1 MKKLLATAFLALTFY
16 ASNAQEINFV
26 EYDLE
31 NGLHVILHQDNS
43 APVVSTSVMY
53 LVGSKEEDK
62 GKTGFA
68 HFFEHVLFT
77 GSKNIKEGEWDKIV
91 NANGGFYN
99 ANTGHDRTY
108 YFNNFPS
115 NKLELTLWIES
126 ERMLHP
132 IITEKAIKTQ
142 QEVVKEEKRLREN
155 QPYGNLFNVVSEN
168 LFKVHPYNNFIIGS
182 MDDLSSASVDYYLE
196 FNKKFHVPNNAALVV
211 AGDIDIEKTRE
222 MIKKYFSD
230 IPRGIDIPRDYPME
244 EEITSAIKVESFD
257 KNIQI
262 PAYLLGYRTPGHNE
276 REAYVMEMISIYLSS
291 GQSSK
296 LYKRIVDENK
306 LALQI
311 SSQNLSLEDYGVYF
325 IFSLPMG
332 DTTMETILSEIDSEI
347 ELMQTDLISEK
358 DFQKI
363 QNIIE
368 NRFVS
373 SNSTMSGIGNSLAH
387 NYFFHDSTN
396 HINTELD
403 IYKSISKEEIRM
415 VAKKLLGKNQRL
427 ELKYLPE
434 NE

>member
-1 MKKLLATAFLALTFY
+1 MKKILTQLFLALAFFT
-16 ASNAQEINFV
+16 SNAQEIDFV

-43 APVVSTSVMY
+43 APVISTSVMY

-155 QPYGNLFNVVSEN
+155 QPYGNIFQVVSEN

-182 MDDLSSASVDYYLE
+182 MEDLSSASIDYYLE

-211 AGDIDIEKTRE
+211 AGDIDIDKTKE

-230 IPRGIDIPRDYPME
+230 IPRGIDVPRDYPME
-244 EEITSAIKVESFD
+244 EEITSTIKVESFD

-276 REAYVMEMISIYLSS
+276 REAYVLEMISIYLSS
-291 GQSSK
+291 GQSSR
-296 LYKRIVDENK
+296 LYKRIVDEKK

-311 SSQNLSLEDYGVYF
+311 SSQNLSLEDYGIYF

-332 DTTMETILSEIDSEI
+332 DTKMDTIVSEIDSEI
-347 ELMQTDLISEK
+347 ELMQTDLISDK

-373 SNSTMSGIGNSLAH
+373 SNSTVAGIGNSLAH
-387 NYFFHDSTN
+387 NYFFHDTTD

-403 IYKSISKEEIRM
+403 IYRSISKEEIRE
-415 VAKKLLGKNQRL
+415 VAKRLLGKNQRL

>member
-1 MKKLLATAFLALTFY
+1 MRNIFTITFTTISFIALN
-16 ASNAQEINFV
+16 SQQIEFV
-26 EYDLE
+26 EYDLD

-108 YFNNFPS
+108 YFNDFPS

-155 QPYGNLFNVVSEN
+155 QPYGNLFQVVSEN
-168 LFKVHPYNNFIIGS
+168 IFKVHPYNNFIIGS
-182 MDDLSSASVDYYLE
+182 MEDLSSASVDYYLE

-211 AGDIDIEKTRE
+211 AGDIDIEKTKE
-222 MIKKYFSD
+222 MINKYFSD
-230 IPRGIDIPRDYPME
+230 IPRGIDIPRDYPVE

-262 PAYLLGYRTPGHNE
+262 PAYLLAYRTPGHNE
-276 REAYVMEMISIYLSS
+276 REAYIMEMISIYLS
-291 GQSSK
+291 GGESSK
-296 LYKRIVDENK
+296 LYKRIVDEK
-306 LALQI
+306 KFALQI
-311 SSQNLSLEDYGVYF
+311 ASQNLSLEDYGVYF

-332 DTTMETILSEIDSEI
+332 ETDMETIINEIDSEI
-347 ELMQTDLISEK
+347 ETMQTDLISDK

-373 SNSTMSGIGNSLAH
+373 SNSTVAGIGNSLAH

-403 IYKSISKEEIRM
+403 IFKSISKEEIRE
-415 VAKKLLGKNQRL
+415 VAQRLLGKNQRL

>member
-1 MKKLLATAFLALTFY
+1 MKKILTQLFLVLVFF
-16 ASNAQEINFV
+16 ASNAQEIDFV

-43 APVVSTSVMY
+43 APVISTSVMY

-155 QPYGNLFNVVSEN
+155 QPYGNIFQVVSEN

-182 MDDLSSASVDYYLE
+182 MEDLSSASIDYYLE

-211 AGDIDIEKTRE
+211 AGDIDIEKTKE

-230 IPRGIDIPRDYPME
+230 IPRGIDVPRDYPME
-244 EEITSAIKVESFD
+244 EEITSTIKVESFD

-276 REAYVMEMISIYLSS
+276 REAYVLEMISIYLSS
-291 GQSSK
+291 GQSSR
-296 LYKRIVDENK
+296 LYKRIVDEKK

-311 SSQNLSLEDYGVYF
+311 SSQNLSLEDYGIYF

-332 DTTMETILSEIDSEI
+332 DTKMDTIVSEIDSEI
-347 ELMQTDLISEK
+347 ELMQTDLISDK

-373 SNSTMSGIGNSLAH
+373 SNSTVAGIGNSLAH
-387 NYFFHDSTN
+387 NYFFHDTTD

-403 IYKSISKEEIRM
+403 IYRSISKEEIRE
-415 VAKKLLGKNQRL
+415 VAKRLLGKNQRL

>member
-1 MKKLLATAFLALTFY
+1 MKKILTQLFLVLGFF
-16 ASNAQEINFV
+16 ASDAQEIDFV

-43 APVVSTSVMY
+43 APVISTSVMY

-155 QPYGNLFNVVSEN
+155 QPYGNIFQVVSEN

-182 MDDLSSASVDYYLE
+182 MEDLSSASIDYYLE

-211 AGDIDIEKTRE
+211 AGDIDIEKTKE

-230 IPRGIDIPRDYPME
+230 IPRGIDVPRDYPME
-244 EEITSAIKVESFD
+244 EEITSTIKVESFD

-276 REAYVMEMISIYLSS
+276 REAYVLEMISIYLSS
-291 GQSSK
+291 GQSSR
-296 LYKRIVDENK
+296 LYKRIVDEKK

-311 SSQNLSLEDYGVYF
+311 SSQNLSLEDYGIYF

-332 DTTMETILSEIDSEI
+332 DTKMDTIVSEIDSEI
-347 ELMQTDLISEK
+347 ELMQTDLISDK

-373 SNSTMSGIGNSLAH
+373 SNSTVAGIGNSLAH
-387 NYFFHDSTN
+387 NYFFHDTTD

-403 IYKSISKEEIRM
+403 IYRSISKEEIRE
-415 VAKKLLGKNQRL
+415 VAKRLLGKNQRL

>member
-1 MKKLLATAFLALTFY
+1 MKKILTQLFLVLGFFT
-16 ASNAQEINFV
+16 SNAQEIDFV

-43 APVVSTSVMY
+43 APVISTSVMY

-155 QPYGNLFNVVSEN
+155 QPYGNIFQVVSEN

-182 MDDLSSASVDYYLE
+182 MEDLSSASIDYYLE

-211 AGDIDIEKTRE
+211 AGDIDIEKTKE

-230 IPRGIDIPRDYPME
+230 IPRGIDVPREYPME
-244 EEITSAIKVESFD
+244 DEITSTIKVESFD

-276 REAYVMEMISIYLSS
+276 REAYVLEMISIYLSS
-291 GQSSK
+291 GQSSR
-296 LYKRIVDENK
+296 LYKRIVDEKK

-311 SSQNLSLEDYGVYF
+311 SSQNLSLEDYGIYF

-332 DTTMETILSEIDSEI
+332 DTKMDTIVSEIDSEI
-347 ELMQTDLISEK
+347 ELMQTDLISDK

-373 SNSTMSGIGNSLAH
+373 SNSTVAGIGNSLAH
-387 NYFFHDSTN
+387 NYFFHDTTN

-403 IYKSISKEEIRM
+403 IYKSISKEEIRE
-415 VAKKLLGKNQRL
+415 VAKRLLGKNQRL

>member
-1 MKKLLATAFLALTFY
+1 MKKILATAFLALTFY

-155 QPYGNLFNVVSEN
+155 QPYGDLFNVVSEN

-211 AGDIDIEKTRE
+211 AGDIDIEKTRDL
-222 MIKKYFSD
+222 IKKYFSD
-230 IPRGIDIPRDYPME
+230 IPRGVDIPREYPME

-296 LYKRIVDENK
+296 LYKKIIDEKK

-332 DTTMETILSEIDSEI
+332 DTNMETIMSEIDSEI
-347 ELMQTDLISEK
+347 ELMQTNLISDK
-358 DFQKI
+358 DFQKL

-373 SNSTMSGIGNSLAH
+373 SNSTVAGIGNSLAH

>member
-1 MKKLLATAFLALTFY
+1 MKKILATALLALSFY

-43 APVVSTSVMY
+43 APVISTSVMY
-53 LVGSKEEDK
+53 LVGSKEEDI

-91 NANGGFYN
+91 NANGGSYN

-108 YFNNFPS
+108 YYNNFPS

-155 QPYGNLFNVVSEN
+155 QPYGNLYQVVSDN

-182 MDDLSSASVDYYLE
+182 MDDLSSATVDYYLE
-196 FNKKFHVPNNAALVV
+196 FNKKFHVPNNAVLVIT
-211 AGDIDIEKTRE
+211 GDIEIENTKK
-222 MIKKYFSD
+222 MVKKYFSD
-230 IPRGIDIPRDYPME
+230 IPRGIDIPRDYPVE
-244 EEITSAIKVESFD
+244 EEITNAIKIESFD

-276 REAYVMEMISIYLSS
+276 REAYVMEMISIYLSG

-296 LYKRIVDENK
+296 LYKRIVDEEK

-332 DTTMETILSEIDSEI
+332 ETTMGTIVSEIDEEI
-347 ELMQTDLISEK
+347 ELMQTDLISDK

-373 SNSTMSGIGNSLAH
+373 SNSTVAGIGNSLAH

-403 IYKSISKEEIRM
+403 IYKSISKEEIRE
-415 VAKKLLGKNQRL
+415 VAKRLLGKNQRL

-434 NE
+434 N

>member
-1 MKKLLATAFLALTFY
+1 MKKILTQLFLVLGFF
-16 ASNAQEINFV
+16 ASNAQEIDFV

-43 APVVSTSVMY
+43 APVISTSVMY

-155 QPYGNLFNVVSEN
+155 QPYGNIFQVVSEN

-182 MDDLSSASVDYYLE
+182 MEDLSSASIDYYLE

-211 AGDIDIEKTRE
+211 AGDIDIEKTKE

-230 IPRGIDIPRDYPME
+230 IPRGIDVPREYPME
-244 EEITSAIKVESFD
+244 EEITSTIKVESFD

-276 REAYVMEMISIYLSS
+276 REAYVLEMISIYLSS
-291 GQSSK
+291 GQSSR
-296 LYKRIVDENK
+296 LYKRIVDEKK

-311 SSQNLSLEDYGVYF
+311 SSQNLSLEDYGIYF

-332 DTTMETILSEIDSEI
+332 DTKMDTIVSEIDSEI
-347 ELMQTDLISEK
+347 ELMQTDLISDK

-373 SNSTMSGIGNSLAH
+373 SNSTVAGIGNSLAH
-387 NYFFHDSTN
+387 NYFFHDTTN

-403 IYKSISKEEIRM
+403 IYRSISKEEIRE
-415 VAKKLLGKNQRL
+415 VAKRLLGKNQRL
-427 ELKYLPE
+427 ELKYLPQ

>member
-1 MKKLLATAFLALTFY
+1 MNRILATAFLALTFY
-16 ASNAQEINFV
+16 ASNAQKIDFI

-43 APVVSTSVMY
+43 APVISTSVMY

-108 YFNNFPS
+108 YFNDFPS

-155 QPYGNLFNVVSEN
+155 QPYGNLFQVVSEN

-211 AGDIDIEKTRE
+211 AGDINIEKTKE
-222 MIKKYFSD
+222 MINKYFSD
-230 IPRGIDIPRDYPME
+230 IPRGIDVPRDYPME
-244 EEITSAIKVESFD
+244 EEITSAIKAESFD

-262 PAYLLGYRTPGHNE
+262 PAYLLAYRTPGHNE
-276 REAYVMEMISIYLSS
+276 REAYVMEMISIYLSG

-296 LYKRIVDENK
+296 LYKRIVDEKK

-311 SSQNLSLEDYGVYF
+311 SSQNLSLEDYSVYF

-332 DTTMETILSEIDSEI
+332 ETNMETILNEIDSEI
-347 ELMQTDLISEK
+347 ELMQTDLISDK

-373 SNSTMSGIGNSLAH
+373 SNSTVAGIGNSLAH

-396 HINTELD
+396 HINTELS
-403 IYKSISKEEIRM
+403 IYKSISKEEIRE
-415 VAKKLLGKNQRL
+415 VAQRLLGKNQRL

>member
-1 MKKLLATAFLALTFY
+1 MKKILATALLALSFY

-43 APVVSTSVMY
+43 APVISTSVMY

-91 NANGGFYN
+91 NANGGSYN

-108 YFNNFPS
+108 YYNNFPS

-155 QPYGNLFNVVSEN
+155 QPYGNLYQVVSDN

-182 MDDLSSASVDYYLE
+182 MDDLSSATVDYYLE
-196 FNKKFHVPNNAALVV
+196 FNKKFHVPNNAVLVI
-211 AGDIDIEKTRE
+211 AGDIEIENTKE
-222 MIKKYFSD
+222 MVKKYFSD
-230 IPRGIDIPRDYPME
+230 IPRGIDIPRDYPVE
-244 EEITSAIKVESFD
+244 EEITNAIKIESFD

-276 REAYVMEMISIYLSS
+276 REAYVMEMISIYLSG

-296 LYKRIVDENK
+296 LYKRIVDEEK

-332 DTTMETILSEIDSEI
+332 ETTMKTIVSEIDEEI
-347 ELMQTDLISEK
+347 ELMQTDLISDK

-373 SNSTMSGIGNSLAH
+373 SNSTVAGIGNSLAH

-403 IYKSISKEEIRM
+403 IYKSISKEEIRE
-415 VAKKLLGKNQRL
+415 VAKRLLGKNQRL

>member
-1 MKKLLATAFLALTFY
+1 MNRILATAFLALTFY
-16 ASNAQEINFV
+16 ASNAQKIDFI

-108 YFNNFPS
+108 YFNDFPS

-155 QPYGNLFNVVSEN
+155 QPYGNLFQVVSEN

-211 AGDIDIEKTRE
+211 AGDINIEKTKE
-222 MIKKYFSD
+222 MINKYFSD

-262 PAYLLGYRTPGHNE
+262 PAYLLAYRTPGHNE
-276 REAYVMEMISIYLSS
+276 REAYVMEMISIYLSG

-296 LYKRIVDENK
+296 LYKKIVDEKK

-311 SSQNLSLEDYGVYF
+311 SSQNLSLEDYSVYF

-332 DTTMETILSEIDSEI
+332 ETNMETILNEIDSEI
-347 ELMQTDLISEK
+347 ELMQTDLISDK

-373 SNSTMSGIGNSLAH
+373 SNSTVAGIGNSLAH

-396 HINTELD
+396 HINTELS
-403 IYKSISKEEIRM
+403 IYKSISKEEIRE
-415 VAKKLLGKNQRL
+415 VAQRLLGKNQRL

>member
-1 MKKLLATAFLALTFY
+1 MRNIFTIALTTISFI
-16 ASNAQEINFV
+16 ALNSQQIEFV
-26 EYDLE
+26 EYDLD

-108 YFNNFPS
+108 YFNDFPS

-155 QPYGNLFNVVSEN
+155 QPYGNLFQVVSEN
-168 LFKVHPYNNFIIGS
+168 IFKVHPYNNFIIGS
-182 MDDLSSASVDYYLE
+182 MEDLSSASVDYYLE

-211 AGDIDIEKTRE
+211 AGDIDVEKTKE
-222 MIKKYFSD
+222 MINKYFSD
-230 IPRGIDIPRDYPME
+230 IPRGIDVPRDYPVE

-262 PAYLLGYRTPGHNE
+262 PAYLLAYRTPGHNE
-276 REAYVMEMISIYLSS
+276 REAYIMEMISIYLS
-291 GQSSK
+291 GGESSK
-296 LYKRIVDENK
+296 LYKRIVDEK
-306 LALQI
+306 KFALQI
-311 SSQNLSLEDYGVYF
+311 ASQNLSLEDYGMYF

-332 DTTMETILSEIDSEI
+332 ETDMETIINEIDSEI
-347 ELMQTDLISEK
+347 EKMQTDLISDK

-373 SNSTMSGIGNSLAH
+373 SNSTVAGIGNSLAH

-403 IYKSISKEEIRM
+403 IFKSISKEEIRE
-415 VAKKLLGKNQRL
+415 VAQRLLGKNQRL

>member
-1 MKKLLATAFLALTFY
+1 MNRILATAFLALTFY
-16 ASNAQEINFV
+16 ASNAQKIDFI

-108 YFNNFPS
+108 YFNDFPS
-115 NKLELTLWIES
+115 NKLELTLWLES

-155 QPYGNLFNVVSEN
+155 QPYGNLFQVVSEN

-211 AGDIDIEKTRE
+211 AGDIDIKKTKE
-222 MIKKYFSD
+222 MINKYFSD

-262 PAYLLGYRTPGHNE
+262 PAYLLAYRTPGHNE
-276 REAYVMEMISIYLSS
+276 REAYVMEMISIYLSG

-296 LYKRIVDENK
+296 LYKKIVDEKK

-311 SSQNLSLEDYGVYF
+311 SSQNLSLEDYSVYF

-332 DTTMETILSEIDSEI
+332 ETNMETILNEIDSEI
-347 ELMQTDLISEK
+347 ELMQTDLISDK

-373 SNSTMSGIGNSLAH
+373 SNSTVAGIGNSLAH

-396 HINTELD
+396 HINTELG
-403 IYKSISKEEIRM
+403 IYKSISKEEIRE
-415 VAKKLLGKNQRL
+415 VAQRLLGKNQRL

>member
-1 MKKLLATAFLALTFY
+1 MRNIFTITFTTISFIALN
-16 ASNAQEINFV
+16 SQQIEFV
-26 EYDLE
+26 EYDLD

-108 YFNNFPS
+108 YFNDFPS

-155 QPYGNLFNVVSEN
+155 QPYGNLFQVVSEN
-168 LFKVHPYNNFIIGS
+168 IFKVHPYNNFIIGS
-182 MDDLSSASVDYYLE
+182 MEDLSSASVDYYLE

-211 AGDIDIEKTRE
+211 AGDIDIDKTKE
-222 MIKKYFSD
+222 MINKYFSD
-230 IPRGIDIPRDYPME
+230 IPRGIDIPRDYPVE

-262 PAYLLGYRTPGHNE
+262 PAYLLAYRTPGHNE
-276 REAYVMEMISIYLSS
+276 REAYIMEMISIYLS
-291 GQSSK
+291 GGESSK
-296 LYKRIVDENK
+296 LYKRIVDEK
-306 LALQI
+306 KFALQI
-311 SSQNLSLEDYGVYF
+311 ASQNLSLEDYGVYF

-332 DTTMETILSEIDSEI
+332 ETDMETIINEIDSEI
-347 ELMQTDLISEK
+347 ETMQTDLISDK

-373 SNSTMSGIGNSLAH
+373 SNSTVAGIGNSLAH

-403 IYKSISKEEIRM
+403 IFKSISKEEIRE
-415 VAKKLLGKNQRL
+415 VAQRLLGKNQRL

>member
-1 MKKLLATAFLALTFY
+1 M
-16 ASNAQEINFV
+16 
-26 EYDLE
+26 
-31 NGLHVILHQDNS
+31 HVILHQDNS
-43 APVVSTSVMY
+43 APVISTSVMY

-155 QPYGNLFNVVSEN
+155 QPYGNIFQVVSEN

-182 MDDLSSASVDYYLE
+182 MEDLSSASIDYYLE

-211 AGDIDIEKTRE
+211 AGDIDIEKTKE

-230 IPRGIDIPRDYPME
+230 IPRGIDVPRDYPME
-244 EEITSAIKVESFD
+244 EEITSTIKVESFD

-276 REAYVMEMISIYLSS
+276 REAYVLEMISIYLSS
-291 GQSSK
+291 GQSSR
-296 LYKRIVDENK
+296 LYKRIVDEKK

-311 SSQNLSLEDYGVYF
+311 SSQNLSLEDYGIYF

-332 DTTMETILSEIDSEI
+332 DTKMDTIVSEIDSEI
-347 ELMQTDLISEK
+347 ELMQTDLISDK

-373 SNSTMSGIGNSLAH
+373 SNSTVAGIGNSLAH
-387 NYFFHDSTN
+387 NYFFHDTTD

-403 IYKSISKEEIRM
+403 IYRSISKEEIRE
-415 VAKKLLGKNQRL
+415 VAKRLLGKNQRL

>member
-1 MKKLLATAFLALTFY
+1 MKKILATALLALSFY

-31 NGLHVILHQDNS
+31 NGLHVILHKDNS
-43 APVVSTSVMY
+43 APVISTSVMY

-91 NANGGFYN
+91 NANGGSYN

-108 YFNNFPS
+108 YYNNFPS
-115 NKLELTLWIES
+115 NKLELTIWIES

-155 QPYGNLFNVVSEN
+155 QPYGNLFQVVSDN

-182 MDDLSSASVDYYLE
+182 MDDLSSATVDYYLE
-196 FNKKFHVPNNAALVV
+196 FNKKFHVPNNAVLVI
-211 AGDIDIEKTRE
+211 AGDIEIENTKE
-222 MIKKYFSD
+222 MVKKYFSD
-230 IPRGIDIPRDYPME
+230 IPRGIDIPRDYPVE
-244 EEITSAIKVESFD
+244 EEITNAIKIESFD

-276 REAYVMEMISIYLSS
+276 REAYVMEMISIYLSG

-296 LYKRIVDENK
+296 LYKRIVDEEK

-332 DTTMETILSEIDSEI
+332 ETTMKTIVSEIDEEI
-347 ELMQTDLISEK
+347 ELMQTDLISDK
-358 DFQKI
+358 DFQKL

-373 SNSTMSGIGNSLAH
+373 SNSTVAGIGNSLAH

-403 IYKSISKEEIRM
+403 IYKSISKEEIRE
-415 VAKKLLGKNQRL
+415 VAKRLLGKNQRL

>member
-1 MKKLLATAFLALTFY
+1 MNRILATAFLALTFY
-16 ASNAQEINFV
+16 ASNAQKIDFI

-108 YFNNFPS
+108 YFNDFPS

-155 QPYGNLFNVVSEN
+155 QPYGNLFQVVSEN

-211 AGDIDIEKTRE
+211 AGDIDIKKTKE
-222 MIKKYFSD
+222 MINKYFSD

-262 PAYLLGYRTPGHNE
+262 PGYLLAYRTPGHNE
-276 REAYVMEMISIYLSS
+276 REAYVMEMISIYLSG

-296 LYKRIVDENK
+296 LYKRIVDEKK

-311 SSQNLSLEDYGVYF
+311 SSQNLSLEDYSVYF

-332 DTTMETILSEIDSEI
+332 ETNMETILNEIDSEI
-347 ELMQTDLISEK
+347 ELMQTDLISDK

-373 SNSTMSGIGNSLAH
+373 SNSTVAGIGNSLAH

-396 HINTELD
+396 HINTELG
-403 IYKSISKEEIRM
+403 IYKSISKEEIRE
-415 VAKKLLGKNQRL
+415 VAQRLLGKNQRL

>member
-1 MKKLLATAFLALTFY
+1 MKKILTQLFLVLGFF
-16 ASNAQEINFV
+16 ASNAQEIDFV

-43 APVVSTSVMY
+43 APVISTSVMY

-155 QPYGNLFNVVSEN
+155 QPYGNIFQVVSEN

-182 MDDLSSASVDYYLE
+182 MEDLSSASIDYYLE

-211 AGDIDIEKTRE
+211 AGDIDIEKTKE

-230 IPRGIDIPRDYPME
+230 IPRGIDVPREYPME
-244 EEITSAIKVESFD
+244 EEITSTIKVESFD

-276 REAYVMEMISIYLSS
+276 REAYVLEMISIYLSS
-291 GQSSK
+291 GQSSR
-296 LYKRIVDENK
+296 LYKRIVDEKK

-311 SSQNLSLEDYGVYF
+311 SSQNLSLEDYGIYF

-332 DTTMETILSEIDSEI
+332 DTKMDTIVSEIDSEI
-347 ELMQTDLISEK
+347 ELMQTDLISDK

-373 SNSTMSGIGNSLAH
+373 SNSTVAGIGNSLAH
-387 NYFFHDSTN
+387 NYFFHDTTN

-403 IYKSISKEEIRM
+403 IYRSISKEEIRE
-415 VAKKLLGKNQRL
+415 VAKRLLGKNQRL

>member
-1 MKKLLATAFLALTFY
+1 MKKILTQLFLALAFLT
-16 ASNAQEINFV
+16 SNAQEIDFV

-43 APVVSTSVMY
+43 APVISTSVMY

-155 QPYGNLFNVVSEN
+155 QPYGNIFQVVSEN

-182 MDDLSSASVDYYLE
+182 MEDLSSASIDYYLE

-211 AGDIDIEKTRE
+211 AGDIDIEKTKE

-230 IPRGIDIPRDYPME
+230 IPRGIDVPRDYPME
-244 EEITSAIKVESFD
+244 EEITSTIKVESFD

-276 REAYVMEMISIYLSS
+276 REAYVLEMISIYLSS
-291 GQSSK
+291 GQSSR
-296 LYKRIVDENK
+296 LYKRIVDEKK

-311 SSQNLSLEDYGVYF
+311 SSQNLSLEDYGIYF

-332 DTTMETILSEIDSEI
+332 DTKMDTIVSEIDSEI
-347 ELMQTDLISEK
+347 ELMQTDLISDK

-373 SNSTMSGIGNSLAH
+373 SNSTVAGIGNSLAH
-387 NYFFHDSTN
+387 NYFFHDTTD

-403 IYKSISKEEIRM
+403 IYRSISKEEIRE
-415 VAKKLLGKNQRL
+415 VAKRLLGKNQRL

>member
-1 MKKLLATAFLALTFY
+1 MRNIFTITFTTISFIALN
-16 ASNAQEINFV
+16 SQQIEFV
-26 EYDLE
+26 EYDLD

-108 YFNNFPS
+108 YFNDFPS

-155 QPYGNLFNVVSEN
+155 QPYGNLFQVVSEN
-168 LFKVHPYNNFIIGS
+168 IFKVHPYNNFIIGS
-182 MDDLSSASVDYYLE
+182 MEDLSSASVDYHLE

-211 AGDIDIEKTRE
+211 AGDIDIDKTKE
-222 MIKKYFSD
+222 MINKYFSD
-230 IPRGIDIPRDYPME
+230 IPRGIDIPRDYPVE

-262 PAYLLGYRTPGHNE
+262 PAYLLAYRTPGHNE
-276 REAYVMEMISIYLSS
+276 REAYIMEMISIYLS
-291 GQSSK
+291 GGESSK
-296 LYKRIVDENK
+296 LYKRIVDEK
-306 LALQI
+306 KFALQI
-311 SSQNLSLEDYGVYF
+311 ASQNLSLEDYGVYF

-332 DTTMETILSEIDSEI
+332 ETDMETIINEIDSEI
-347 ELMQTDLISEK
+347 ETMQTDLISDK

-373 SNSTMSGIGNSLAH
+373 SNSTVAGIGNSLAH

-403 IYKSISKEEIRM
+403 IFKSISKEEIRE
-415 VAKKLLGKNQRL
+415 VAQRLLGKNQRL

>member
-1 MKKLLATAFLALTFY
+1 MRNIFTIALTTISFI
-16 ASNAQEINFV
+16 ALNSQQIEFV
-26 EYDLE
+26 EYDLD

-108 YFNNFPS
+108 YFNDFPS
-115 NKLELTLWIES
+115 NKLELTLWLES

-155 QPYGNLFNVVSEN
+155 QPYGNLFQVVSEN
-168 LFKVHPYNNFIIGS
+168 IFKVHPYNNFIIGS
-182 MDDLSSASVDYYLE
+182 MEDLSSASVDYYLE

-211 AGDIDIEKTRE
+211 AGDIDIEKTKE
-222 MIKKYFSD
+222 MINKYFSD
-230 IPRGIDIPRDYPME
+230 IPRGIDVPRDYPVE

-262 PAYLLGYRTPGHNE
+262 PAYLLAYRTPGHNE
-276 REAYVMEMISIYLSS
+276 REAYIMEMISIYLS
-291 GQSSK
+291 GGESSK
-296 LYKRIVDENK
+296 LYKRIVDEK
-306 LALQI
+306 KFALQI
-311 SSQNLSLEDYGVYF
+311 ASQNLSLEDYGMYF

-332 DTTMETILSEIDSEI
+332 ETDMETIINEIDSEI
-347 ELMQTDLISEK
+347 EKMQTDLISDK

-373 SNSTMSGIGNSLAH
+373 SNSTVAGIGNSLAH
-387 NYFFHDSTN
+387 NYFFHDNTN

-403 IYKSISKEEIRM
+403 IFKSISKEEIRE
-415 VAKKLLGKNQRL
+415 VAQRLLGKNQRL

>member
-1 MKKLLATAFLALTFY
+1 MKKILTQLFLVLGFF
-16 ASNAQEINFV
+16 ASNAQEIDFV

-43 APVVSTSVMY
+43 APVISTSVMY

-155 QPYGNLFNVVSEN
+155 QPYGNIFQVVSEN

-182 MDDLSSASVDYYLE
+182 MEDLSSASIDYYLE

-211 AGDIDIEKTRE
+211 AGDIDIDKTKE

-230 IPRGIDIPRDYPME
+230 IPRGIDVPRDYPME
-244 EEITSAIKVESFD
+244 EEITSTIKVESFD

-276 REAYVMEMISIYLSS
+276 REAYVLEMISIYLSS
-291 GQSSK
+291 GQSSR
-296 LYKRIVDENK
+296 LYKRIVDEKK

-311 SSQNLSLEDYGVYF
+311 SSQNLSLEDYGIYF

-332 DTTMETILSEIDSEI
+332 DTKMDTILSEIDSEI
-347 ELMQTDLISEK
+347 ELMQTDLISDK

-373 SNSTMSGIGNSLAH
+373 SNSTVAGIGNSLAH
-387 NYFFHDSTN
+387 NYFFHDTTD

-403 IYKSISKEEIRM
+403 IYRSISKEEIRE
-415 VAKKLLGKNQRL
+415 VAKRLLGKNQRL

>member
-1 MKKLLATAFLALTFY
+1 MKKILTQLFLVLGFFV
-16 ASNAQEINFV
+16 SNAQEIDFV

-43 APVVSTSVMY
+43 APVISTSVMY

-155 QPYGNLFNVVSEN
+155 QPYGNIFQVVSEN

-182 MDDLSSASVDYYLE
+182 MEDLSSASIDYYLE

-211 AGDIDIEKTRE
+211 AGDIDIEKTKE

-230 IPRGIDIPRDYPME
+230 IPRGIDVPREYPME
-244 EEITSAIKVESFD
+244 EEITSTIKVESFD

-276 REAYVMEMISIYLSS
+276 REAYVLEMISIYLSS
-291 GQSSK
+291 GQSSR
-296 LYKRIVDENK
+296 LYKRIVDEKK

-311 SSQNLSLEDYGVYF
+311 SSQNLSLEDYGIYF

-332 DTTMETILSEIDSEI
+332 DTKMDTIVSEIDSEI
-347 ELMQTDLISEK
+347 ELMQTDLISDK

-373 SNSTMSGIGNSLAH
+373 SNSTVAGIGNSLAH
-387 NYFFHDSTN
+387 NYFFHDTTN

-403 IYKSISKEEIRM
+403 IYRSISKEEIRE
-415 VAKKLLGKNQRL
+415 VAKRLLGKNQRL

>member
-1 MKKLLATAFLALTFY
+1 MKKILATALLALSFY

-31 NGLHVILHQDNS
+31 NGLHVILHKDNS
-43 APVVSTSVMY
+43 APVISTSVMY

-91 NANGGFYN
+91 NANGGSYN

-108 YFNNFPS
+108 YYNNFPS
-115 NKLELTLWIES
+115 NKLELTIWIES

-155 QPYGNLFNVVSEN
+155 QPYGNLFQVVSDN

-182 MDDLSSASVDYYLE
+182 MDDLSSATVDYYLE
-196 FNKKFHVPNNAALVV
+196 FNKKFHVPNNAVLVI
-211 AGDIDIEKTRE
+211 AGDIEIENTKE
-222 MIKKYFSD
+222 MVKKYFSD
-230 IPRGIDIPRDYPME
+230 IPRGIDIPRDYPVE
-244 EEITSAIKVESFD
+244 EEITNAIKIESFD

-276 REAYVMEMISIYLSS
+276 REAYVMEMISIYLSG

-296 LYKRIVDENK
+296 LYKRIVDEEK

-332 DTTMETILSEIDSEI
+332 ETTMKTIVSEIDEEI
-347 ELMQTDLISEK
+347 ELMQTDLISDK

-373 SNSTMSGIGNSLAH
+373 SNSTVAGIGNSLAH

-403 IYKSISKEEIRM
+403 IYKSISKEEIRE
-415 VAKKLLGKNQRL
+415 VAKRLLGKNQRL

>member
-1 MKKLLATAFLALTFY
+1 MKKILTQLFLVLGFFV
-16 ASNAQEINFV
+16 SNAQEIDFV

-43 APVVSTSVMY
+43 APVISTSVMY

-155 QPYGNLFNVVSEN
+155 QPYGNIFQVVSEN

-182 MDDLSSASVDYYLE
+182 MEDLSSASIDYYLE

-211 AGDIDIEKTRE
+211 AGDIDIEKTKE

-230 IPRGIDIPRDYPME
+230 IPRGIDVPRDYPME
-244 EEITSAIKVESFD
+244 EEITSTIKVESFD

-276 REAYVMEMISIYLSS
+276 REAYVLEMISIYLSS
-291 GQSSK
+291 GQSSR
-296 LYKRIVDENK
+296 LYKRIVDEKK

-311 SSQNLSLEDYGVYF
+311 SSQNLSLEDYGIYF

-332 DTTMETILSEIDSEI
+332 DTKMDTIVSEIDSEI
-347 ELMQTDLISEK
+347 ELMQTDLISDK

-373 SNSTMSGIGNSLAH
+373 SNSTVAGIGNSLAH
-387 NYFFHDSTN
+387 NYFFHDTTN

-403 IYKSISKEEIRM
+403 IYRSISKEEIRE
-415 VAKKLLGKNQRL
+415 VAKRLLGKNQRL

>member
-1 MKKLLATAFLALTFY
+1 MNKILATAFLALTFY
-16 ASNAQEINFV
+16 ASNAQKIDFI
-26 EYDLE
+26 EYDLD

-155 QPYGNLFNVVSEN
+155 QPYGNLFQVVSEN

-211 AGDIDIEKTRE
+211 AGDIDIEKTKE
-222 MIKKYFSD
+222 MINKYFSD

-276 REAYVMEMISIYLSS
+276 REAYVMEMISIYLSG

-296 LYKRIVDENK
+296 LYKRIVDEKK

-311 SSQNLSLEDYGVYF
+311 SSQNLSLEDYSVYF

-332 DTTMETILSEIDSEI
+332 ETKMETILSEIDSEI
-347 ELMQTDLISEK
+347 ELMQTDLISDK
-358 DFQKI
+358 DFEKI

-373 SNSTMSGIGNSLAH
+373 SNSTVAGIGNSLAH

-403 IYKSISKEEIRM
+403 IYKSISKEEIRE
-415 VAKKLLGKNQRL
+415 VAQRLLGKNQRL

>member
-1 MKKLLATAFLALTFY
+1 MKKILTQLFLALAFFT
-16 ASNAQEINFV
+16 SNAQEIDFV

-43 APVVSTSVMY
+43 APVISTSVMY

-155 QPYGNLFNVVSEN
+155 QPYGNIFQVVSEN

-182 MDDLSSASVDYYLE
+182 MEDLSSASIDYYLE

-211 AGDIDIEKTRE
+211 AGDIDIEKTKE

-230 IPRGIDIPRDYPME
+230 IPRGIDVPRDYPME
-244 EEITSAIKVESFD
+244 EEITSTIKVESFD

-276 REAYVMEMISIYLSS
+276 REAYVLEMISIYLSS
-291 GQSSK
+291 GQSSR
-296 LYKRIVDENK
+296 LYKRIVDEKK

-311 SSQNLSLEDYGVYF
+311 SSQNLSLEDYGIYF

-332 DTTMETILSEIDSEI
+332 DTKMDTIVSEIDSEI
-347 ELMQTDLISEK
+347 ELMQTDLISDK

-373 SNSTMSGIGNSLAH
+373 SNSTVAGIGNSLAH
-387 NYFFHDSTN
+387 NYFFHDATD

-403 IYKSISKEEIRM
+403 IYRSISKEEIRE
-415 VAKKLLGKNQRL
+415 VAKRLLGKNQRL

>member
-1 MKKLLATAFLALTFY
+1 MKKILTQLFLVLGFF
-16 ASNAQEINFV
+16 ASNAQEIDFV

-43 APVVSTSVMY
+43 APVISTSVMY

-155 QPYGNLFNVVSEN
+155 QPYGNIFQVVSEN

-182 MDDLSSASVDYYLE
+182 MEDLSSASIDYYLE

-211 AGDIDIEKTRE
+211 AGDIDIEKTKE

-230 IPRGIDIPRDYPME
+230 IPRGIDVPRDYPME
-244 EEITSAIKVESFD
+244 EEITSTIKVESFD

-276 REAYVMEMISIYLSS
+276 REAYVLEMISIYLSS
-291 GQSSK
+291 GQSSR
-296 LYKRIVDENK
+296 LYKRIVDEKK

-311 SSQNLSLEDYGVYF
+311 SSQNLSLEDYGIYF

-332 DTTMETILSEIDSEI
+332 DTKMDTIVSEIDSEI
-347 ELMQTDLISEK
+347 ELMQTDLISDK

-373 SNSTMSGIGNSLAH
+373 SNSTVAGIGNSLAH
-387 NYFFHDSTN
+387 NYFFHDTTD

-403 IYKSISKEEIRM
+403 IYRSISKEEIRE
-415 VAKKLLGKNQRL
+415 VAKRLLGKNQRL

>member
-1 MKKLLATAFLALTFY
+1 MKKILTQLFLVLGFFN
-16 ASNAQEINFV
+16 SNAQEIDFV

-43 APVVSTSVMY
+43 APVISTSVMY

-155 QPYGNLFNVVSEN
+155 QPYGNIFQVVSEN

-182 MDDLSSASVDYYLE
+182 MEDLSSASIDYYLE

-211 AGDIDIEKTRE
+211 AGDIDIEKTKE

-230 IPRGIDIPRDYPME
+230 IPRGIDVPREYPME
-244 EEITSAIKVESFD
+244 DEITSTIKVESFD

-276 REAYVMEMISIYLSS
+276 REAYVLEMISIYLSS
-291 GQSSK
+291 GQSSR
-296 LYKRIVDENK
+296 LYKRIVDEKK

-311 SSQNLSLEDYGVYF
+311 SSQNLSLEDYGIYF

-332 DTTMETILSEIDSEI
+332 DTKMDTIVSEIDSEI
-347 ELMQTDLISEK
+347 ELMQTDLISDK

-373 SNSTMSGIGNSLAH
+373 SNSTVAGIGNSLAH
-387 NYFFHDSTN
+387 NYFFHDTTN

-403 IYKSISKEEIRM
+403 IYKSISKEEIRE
-415 VAKKLLGKNQRL
+415 VAKRLLGKNQRL

>member
-1 MKKLLATAFLALTFY
+1 MKKILTQLFLVLGFFV
-16 ASNAQEINFV
+16 SNAQEIDFV

-43 APVVSTSVMY
+43 APVISTSVMY

-155 QPYGNLFNVVSEN
+155 QPYGNIFQVVSEN

-182 MDDLSSASVDYYLE
+182 MEDLSTASIDYYLE

-211 AGDIDIEKTRE
+211 AGDIDIEKTKE

-230 IPRGIDIPRDYPME
+230 IPRGIDVPREYPME
-244 EEITSAIKVESFD
+244 EEITSTIKVESFD

-276 REAYVMEMISIYLSS
+276 REAYVLEMISIYLSS
-291 GQSSK
+291 GQSSR
-296 LYKRIVDENK
+296 LYKRIVDEKK

-311 SSQNLSLEDYGVYF
+311 SSQNLSLEDYGIYF

-332 DTTMETILSEIDSEI
+332 DTKMDTIVSEIDSEI
-347 ELMQTDLISEK
+347 ELMQTDLISDK

-373 SNSTMSGIGNSLAH
+373 SNSTVAGIGNSLAH
-387 NYFFHDSTN
+387 NYFFHDTTN

-403 IYKSISKEEIRM
+403 IYRSISKEEIRE
-415 VAKKLLGKNQRL
+415 VAKRLLGKNQRL

>member
-1 MKKLLATAFLALTFY
+1 MKKILATALLALSFY

-43 APVVSTSVMY
+43 APVISTSVMY
-53 LVGSKEEDK
+53 LVGSKEEDI

-91 NANGGFYN
+91 NANGGSYN

-108 YFNNFPS
+108 YYNNFPS

-155 QPYGNLFNVVSEN
+155 QPYGNLYQVVSDN

-182 MDDLSSASVDYYLE
+182 MDDLSSATVDYYLE
-196 FNKKFHVPNNAALVV
+196 FNKKFHVPNNAVLVIT
-211 AGDIDIEKTRE
+211 GDIEIENTKK
-222 MIKKYFSD
+222 MVKKYFSD
-230 IPRGIDIPRDYPME
+230 IPRGIDIPRDYPVE
-244 EEITSAIKVESFD
+244 EEITNAIKIESFD

-276 REAYVMEMISIYLSS
+276 REAYVMEMISIYLSG

-296 LYKRIVDENK
+296 LYKRIVDEEK

-332 DTTMETILSEIDSEI
+332 ETTMGTIVSEIDEEI
-347 ELMQTDLISEK
+347 ELMQTDLISDK

-373 SNSTMSGIGNSLAH
+373 SNSTVAGIGNSLAH

-403 IYKSISKEEIRM
+403 IYKSISKEEIRE
-415 VAKKLLGKNQRL
+415 VAKRLLGKNQRL

>member
-1 MKKLLATAFLALTFY
+1 MNKILATAFLALTFY
-16 ASNAQEINFV
+16 ASNAQKIDFI
-26 EYDLE
+26 EYDLD

-155 QPYGNLFNVVSEN
+155 QPYGNLFQVVSEN

-211 AGDIDIEKTRE
+211 AGDIDIEKTKE
-222 MIKKYFSD
+222 MINKYFSD

-262 PAYLLGYRTPGHNE
+262 PAYLLSYRTPGHNE
-276 REAYVMEMISIYLSS
+276 REAYVMEMISIYLSG

-296 LYKRIVDENK
+296 LYKRIVDEKK

-311 SSQNLSLEDYGVYF
+311 SSQNLSLEDYSVYF

-332 DTTMETILSEIDSEI
+332 ETNMETILSEIDSEI
-347 ELMQTDLISEK
+347 ELMQTDLISDK
-358 DFQKI
+358 DFEKI

-373 SNSTMSGIGNSLAH
+373 SNSTVAGIGNSLAH

-403 IYKSISKEEIRM
+403 IYKSISKEEIREL
-415 VAKKLLGKNQRL
+415 AQRLLGKNQRL

>member
-1 MKKLLATAFLALTFY
+1 MKKILTQLFLALAFLT
-16 ASNAQEINFV
+16 SNAQEIDFV

-43 APVVSTSVMY
+43 APVISTSVMY

-155 QPYGNLFNVVSEN
+155 QPYGNIFQVVSEN

-182 MDDLSSASVDYYLE
+182 MEDLSSASIDYYLE

-211 AGDIDIEKTRE
+211 AGDIDIEKTKE

-230 IPRGIDIPRDYPME
+230 IPRGIDVPRDYPME
-244 EEITSAIKVESFD
+244 EEITSTIKVESFD

-276 REAYVMEMISIYLSS
+276 REAYVLEMISIYLSS
-291 GQSSK
+291 GQSSR
-296 LYKRIVDENK
+296 LYKRIVDEKK

-311 SSQNLSLEDYGVYF
+311 SSQNLSLEDYGIYF

-332 DTTMETILSEIDSEI
+332 DTKMDTIVSEIDSEI
-347 ELMQTDLISEK
+347 ELMQTDLISDK

-373 SNSTMSGIGNSLAH
+373 SNSTVAGIGNSLAH
-387 NYFFHDSTN
+387 NYFFHDTTN

-403 IYKSISKEEIRM
+403 IYRSISKEEIRE
-415 VAKKLLGKNQRL
+415 VAKRLLGKNQRL

>member
-1 MKKLLATAFLALTFY
+1 MNKILATAFLALTFY
-16 ASNAQEINFV
+16 ASNAQKIDFI
-26 EYDLE
+26 EYDLD

-155 QPYGNLFNVVSEN
+155 QPYGNLFQVVSEN

-211 AGDIDIEKTRE
+211 AGDIDIEKTKE
-222 MIKKYFSD
+222 MINKYFSD

-276 REAYVMEMISIYLSS
+276 REAYVMEMISIYLSG

-296 LYKRIVDENK
+296 LYKRIVDEKK

-311 SSQNLSLEDYGVYF
+311 SSQNLSLEDYSVYF

-332 DTTMETILSEIDSEI
+332 ETNMETILSEIDSEI
-347 ELMQTDLISEK
+347 ELMQTDLISDK
-358 DFQKI
+358 DFEKI

-373 SNSTMSGIGNSLAH
+373 SNSTVAGIGNSLAH

-403 IYKSISKEEIRM
+403 IYKSISKEEIRE
-415 VAKKLLGKNQRL
+415 VAQRLLGKNQRL